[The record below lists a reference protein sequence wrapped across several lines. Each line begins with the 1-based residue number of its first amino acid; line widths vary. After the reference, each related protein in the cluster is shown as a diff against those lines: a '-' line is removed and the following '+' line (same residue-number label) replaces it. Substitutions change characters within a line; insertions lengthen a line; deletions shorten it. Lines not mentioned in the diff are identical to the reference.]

1 MKTKF
6 LYSLFALFLINMVFI
21 GCKRDLTV
29 VPNSVI
35 AEDDVYT
42 DKNLITS
49 VLARFY
55 NQVNSVP
62 NPPGGNFNV
71 GSDGWGASNASDENF
86 QQDPDDAQNNR
97 GGASAQQVAF
107 TKNRYRT
114 FDYGLIRRINIF
126 LAGIRSEQAK
136 KSMSEFEN
144 ASFEGQAMF
153 LRAGKSFGGG

>member
-1 MKTKF
+1 MKNKF
-6 LYSLFALFLINMVFI
+6 LYSLFALFLINTVFI

-42 DKNLITS
+42 DKNLINS

-55 NQVNSVP
+55 NQVNEVP
-62 NPPGGNFNV
+62 NPGGNPPNFNV
-71 GSDGWGASNASDENF
+71 GSAAWGASNATDDSF

-107 TKNRYRT
+107 T
-114 FDYGLIRRINIF
+114 
-126 LAGIRSEQAK
+126 
-136 KSMSEFEN
+136 
-144 ASFEGQAMF
+144 
-153 LRAGKSFGGG
+153 

>member
-6 LYSLFALFLINMVFI
+6 LYSLFALFTINMVFI

-35 AEDDVYT
+35 EEQAVYT
-42 DKNLITS
+42 DKNLINS

-55 NQVNSVP
+55 NQINESP

-71 GSDGWGASNASDENF
+71 GSAAWGASNATDDSF

-107 TKNRYRT
+107 TKNRYRA

-126 LAGIRSEQAK
+126 LKGIRSDASK
-136 KSMSEFEN
+136 KSMSAFDN
-144 ASFEGQAMF
+144 AAYE
-153 LRAGKSFGGG
+153 